1 MSFVAGRNHDFFS
14 GSTADLEN
22 KKDLI
27 QYSWLFFFGK
37 LQGLLEFGYILY
49 TQPAISTSAGQIMM
63 F

>member
-1 MSFVAGRNHDFFS
+1 MSFVASRNHDFS

-27 QYSWLFFFGK
+27 QYSWWFFFGK
-37 LQGLLEFGYILY
+37 LQGLLEFGYIVC
-49 TQPAISTSAGQIMM
+49 TPPALSTSAGQIMT